1 MRLHSCL
8 KQADNGLI
16 GYLDFRSTSP
26 VEILLPGTADQLND
40 YVVGVPRRRPPEAS
54 PGGVPHVR
62 RAIAIE
68 REVINRKTGSVSN
81 EFIHGITS
89 QSTLDADAES
99 ILKTNRKPTE
109 NQPKTNRKH
118 WRIENSCHYILDWTY
133 HRDMCRIQT
142 QYCPKNMTLLRRFS
156 IGAIKAISSRG
167 VLEITKDLIINVW
180 MVFDY

>member
-40 YVVGVPRRRPPEAS
+40 YVVGVPRRRPPKAS

-109 NQPKTNRKH
+109 N
-118 WRIENSCHYILDWTY
+118 
-133 HRDMCRIQT
+133 
-142 QYCPKNMTLLRRFS
+142 
-156 IGAIKAISSRG
+156 IGALKIAVTIFLTGRIIETCAASKLNI
-167 VLEITKDLIINVW
+167 VLKT
-180 MVFDY
+180 

>member
-16 GYLDFRSTSP
+16 EYLDFRSTSP

-40 YVVGVPRRRPPEAS
+40 YVVGVPRRRPPEAF
-54 PGGVPHVR
+54 PVDVPHVR

-109 NQPKTNRKH
+109 N
-118 WRIENSCHYILDWTY
+118 
-133 HRDMCRIQT
+133 
-142 QYCPKNMTLLRRFS
+142 
-156 IGAIKAISSRG
+156 IGALKIAVTIFLTGRIIETCAASKLNI
-167 VLEITKDLIINVW
+167 VLKT
-180 MVFDY
+180 

>member
-40 YVVGVPRRRPPEAS
+40 YVVGVPRRRPPKAS

-109 NQPKTNRKH
+109 NQPKTNRKPT
-118 WRIENSCHYILDWTY
+118 EN
-133 HRDMCRIQT
+133 
-142 QYCPKNMTLLRRFS
+142 
-156 IGAIKAISSRG
+156 IGALKIAVTIFLTGRIIETCAASKLNI
-167 VLEITKDLIINVW
+167 VLKT
-180 MVFDY
+180 

>member
-1 MRLHSCL
+1 M
-8 KQADNGLI
+8 A
-16 GYLDFRSTSP
+16 SP
-26 VEILLPGTADQLND
+26 G
-40 YVVGVPRRRPPEAS
+40 GVPRRRPPEAS

-109 NQPKTNRKH
+109 N
-118 WRIENSCHYILDWTY
+118 
-133 HRDMCRIQT
+133 
-142 QYCPKNMTLLRRFS
+142 
-156 IGAIKAISSRG
+156 IGALKIAVTIFLTGRIIETCAASKLNI
-167 VLEITKDLIINVW
+167 VLKT
-180 MVFDY
+180 